1 MTTEMQSV
9 ERHMW
14 EVDHPYYWN
23 EGSFHE
29 RGMHVRHESWADFI
43 GEMGDA
49 DEDLNLV
56 CRWDW
61 KQDDPDEDKGG
72 SAIHVPAG
80 TGTLKV
86 FYVVQRKAY
95 TFSHEVAVTA
105 ADEPAVRAW
114 LEQKWRH
121 LQRLWAPLAPVTS
134 DAEG

>member
-1 MTTEMQSV
+1 MADEK
-9 ERHMW
+9 HLW
-14 EVDHPYYWN
+14 EVDHPYYWA

-29 RGMHVRHESWADFI
+29 RGMHVRHDSWAEFI
-43 GEMGDA
+43 QEMGDA

-61 KQDDPDEDKGG
+61 KQDEPDEDSGG
-72 SAIHVPAG
+72 NAPPVPAG
-80 TGTLKV
+80 TGTLTV

-95 TFSHEVAVTA
+95 TFSHEVAVTS

-114 LEQKWRH
+114 LGQKWRH
-121 LQRLWAPLAPVTS
+121 LQRLWTPLSPVAA

>member
-1 MTTEMQSV
+1 MTNESKSSETYLWGV
-9 ERHMW
+9 E
-14 EVDHPYYWN
+14 HPYYWN

-29 RGMHVRHESWADFI
+29 RGMHVRHDSWADFI
-43 GEMGDA
+43 QEMGDA

-61 KQDDPDEDKGG
+61 KQDEPDEDEDG
-72 SAIHVPAG
+72 AATPVPAG

-121 LQRLWAPLAPVTS
+121 LQRLWAPLAPVAA